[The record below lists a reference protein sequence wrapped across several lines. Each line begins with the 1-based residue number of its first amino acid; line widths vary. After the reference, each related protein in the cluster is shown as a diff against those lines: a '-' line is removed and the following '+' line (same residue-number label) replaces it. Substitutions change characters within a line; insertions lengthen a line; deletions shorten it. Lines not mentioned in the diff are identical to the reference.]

1 MFCKYCGKELD
12 DDAKFCKYCGKIV
25 RGEAKTED
33 QKNSAKGLSIGGF
46 VVAVVALVCSLFPRG
61 LIAFLFSVYT
71 FIPGFILC
79 VVGMVLS
86 VVGMAID
93 EKNNLS
99 FAGFVIAACGMLI
112 CGIRTFFPFWIYF
125 CVKTLI

>member
-33 QKNSAKGLSIGGF
+33 RKNSAKGLSIGGF
-46 VVAVVALVCSLFPRG
+46 VVAVVALVCSLFPRW
-61 LIAFLFSVYT
+61 LIAFLFSVDT
-71 FIPGFILC
+71 LIPNLILC
-79 VVGMVLS
+79 AVGMVLS
-86 VVGMAID
+86 GVGMTID
-93 EKNNLS
+93 GKNNMA

-112 CGIRTFFPFWIYF
+112 CGIITFPVLDIF
-125 CVKTLI
+125 LR

>member
-33 QKNSAKGLSIGGF
+33 QKKSAKGLSIGGF

-61 LIAFLFSVYT
+61 LIAFLFSVDT
-71 FIPGFILC
+71 LIPNLILC
-79 VVGMVLS
+79 AVGMVLS
-86 VVGMAID
+86 GVGMAID
-93 EKNNLS
+93 GKNNLA

-112 CGIRTFFPFWIYF
+112 CGIRMFPVLDIFL
-125 CVKTLI
+125 C

>member
-25 RGEAKTED
+25 RGEAQTED
-33 QKNSAKGLSIGGF
+33 RKNSAKGLFIGGF

-61 LIAFLFSVYT
+61 LIAFLFSVDT
-71 FIPGFILC
+71 LIPNLILC
-79 VVGMVLS
+79 AVGMVLS
-86 VVGMAID
+86 GVSMTID
-93 EKNNLS
+93 GKNNMA

-112 CGIRTFFPFWIYF
+112 CGIRTFPVLDIF
-125 CVKTLI
+125 LR

>member
-25 RGEAKTED
+25 RGEAETED
-33 QKNSAKGLSIGGF
+33 RKNSAKGLSIGGF

-61 LIAFLFSVYT
+61 LIALLFSVDT
-71 FIPGFILC
+71 FIPNLILC
-79 VVGMVLS
+79 AVGMALS
-86 VVGMAID
+86 GVGMAID
-93 EKNNLS
+93 GKNNLA

-112 CGIRTFFPFWIYF
+112 CGIRTFPVLNIF
-125 CVKTLI
+125 LR

>member
-25 RGEAKTED
+25 RGEEKTED
-33 QKNSAKGLSIGGF
+33 RKNSAKGLSIGGF

-86 VVGMAID
+86 IIGMAID
-93 EKNNLS
+93 GKNNMA

-112 CGIRTFFPFWIYF
+112 CGIRTFPVLDIF
-125 CVKTLI
+125 LR